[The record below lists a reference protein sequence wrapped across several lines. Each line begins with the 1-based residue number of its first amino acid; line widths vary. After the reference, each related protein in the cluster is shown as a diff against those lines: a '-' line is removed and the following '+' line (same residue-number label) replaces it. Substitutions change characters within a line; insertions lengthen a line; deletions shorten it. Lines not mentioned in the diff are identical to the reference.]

1 MEKIAS
7 EVYSIAKP
15 LGIAILTIWM
25 AFKGLDEKLIRFEQ
39 KFETMT
45 ISVTELNRSVKELTY
60 LVDDSSR
67 KVKIMEIDIKELK
80 SHVGMK

>member
-15 LGIAILTIWM
+15 IGIAILTIWM

-45 ISVTELNRSVKELTY
+45 ISITELNSSVKELTH

-80 SHVGMK
+80 SHVGMN